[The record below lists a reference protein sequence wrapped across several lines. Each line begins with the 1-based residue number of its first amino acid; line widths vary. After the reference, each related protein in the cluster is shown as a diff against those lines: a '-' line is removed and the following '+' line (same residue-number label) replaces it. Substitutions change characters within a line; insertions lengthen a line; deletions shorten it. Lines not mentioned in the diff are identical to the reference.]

1 MHITTK
7 LVSEP
12 KRRLIIHIT
21 PSHVACVVFLLFSQ
35 AKKKTRFH
43 QNVVLLDSGQ
53 LVNFYPP
60 GRVTNLAILYV
71 LPEMVC

>member
-35 AKKKTRFH
+35 AKKKKKPDFTKTLYFWT
-43 QNVVLLDSGQ
+43 VDS
-53 LVNFYPP
+53 
-60 GRVTNLAILYV
+60 
-71 LPEMVC
+71 